1 MDSVFDDNSDD
12 FCCEGK
18 CNELYLLLFL
28 CFIFAVTSYVFILP
42 IFYHLFV
49 IRMSFFRFHI
59 ELCIIITSD
68 AFLFDVYFFIFLF
81 SLVLNF
87 IEFTSILIS

>member
-1 MDSVFDDNSDD
+1 MDSVFDDNIDD

-18 CNELYLLLFL
+18 CNELYLLLFFL
-28 CFIFAVTSYVFILP
+28 CFIYAVTSYVFILP

-68 AFLFDVYFFIFLF
+68 AFLFDVYFLF

-87 IEFTSILIS
+87 IEFTSVLIS